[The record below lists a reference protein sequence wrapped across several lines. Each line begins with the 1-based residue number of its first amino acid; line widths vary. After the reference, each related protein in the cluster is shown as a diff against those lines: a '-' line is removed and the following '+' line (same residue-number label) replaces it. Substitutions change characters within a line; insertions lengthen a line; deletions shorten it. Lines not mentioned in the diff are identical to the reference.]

1 MIHISSKTAAIL
13 AAFTAVSAP
22 LMLAGC
28 GKGDV
33 ADVSLGKGEALTD
46 ENGRTYHLIKNEDGT
61 ETAKYDNGDEVTF
74 RRDEN
79 DNLNY
84 VSGMSSL
91 LPMMLMSYFLFHGIG
106 GYQGHYDRNTGN
118 VLNDKRPAYTQTQQP
133 GAAAGTAVKQG
144 QPSSGKTSVSA
155 PAGGKTGFGGAG
167 VRSGGAS

>member
-28 GKGDV
+28 GQE
-33 ADVSLGKGEALTD
+33 APKGEALTD

-118 VLNDKRPAYTQTQQP
+118 VLNDKRPAYTQTKQP
-133 GAAAGTAVKQG
+133 GTAAGTATGTAVKQG

>member
-28 GKGDV
+28 GQE
-33 ADVSLGKGEALTD
+33 APKGEALTD
-46 ENGRTYHLIKNEDGT
+46 ENGRTYHLIKNED
-61 ETAKYDNGDEVTF
+61 GDEVTF

-133 GAAAGTAVKQG
+133 GTAAGTAAGTAVKQG
-144 QPSSGKTSVSA
+144 QPPAGKTSVSA